1 MVQLPS
7 PCEQMETGT
16 AGAFPVPV
24 GQASRCFLAVRTKE
38 QAEDADAYAALRSAP
53 ERLVFFAS
61 LTY

>member
-1 MVQLPS
+1 
-7 PCEQMETGT
+7 
-16 AGAFPVPV
+16 V